1 MRSGIVSN
9 FGIVLPAIFVFAGC
23 AADQAEVQ
31 APVPQVAEEPGAVEA
46 PVQLVAEPNLTA
58 TPNLEPRERLQLA
71 IQQLEVGDADQA
83 AVELHQYVSEVP
95 NAEQANYLL
104 EQIETPIETLYPVE
118 NFTVELNPG
127 ETLSSLAGTYLG
139 NVLGFYGLARYNDVE
154 NPSLVTE
161 GQTIRIPSTEASLA
175 AHEERLN
182 PSAAPGAAVA
192 QAPPSA
198 PVPVNQWISTRTH
211 VAAGRFAEAISE
223 AEDNRIMPNANEAV
237 VLASAYD
244 GHAREIQA
252 TNTQQAAAHALRAGQ
267 LRLQTADLPEEALSS
282 LELATQLAPGNAE
295 AQSLLASAK
304 TQTVELYYRRGVEAF
319 QRQDLDGAITA
330 YDRVLEIDPDHQ
342 NAQVNRVQAVELR
355 QNLQRFQ

>member
-1 MRSGIVSN
+1 M
-9 FGIVLPAIFVFAGC
+9 
-23 AADQAEVQ
+23 
-31 APVPQVAEEPGAVEA
+31 
-46 PVQLVAEPNLTA
+46 
-58 TPNLEPRERLQLA
+58 
-71 IQQLEVGDADQA
+71 
-83 AVELHQYVSEVP
+83 
-95 NAEQANYLL
+95 
-104 EQIETPIETLYPVE
+104 
-118 NFTVELNPG
+118 
-127 ETLSSLAGTYLG
+127 G
-139 NVLGFYGLARYNDVE
+139 NVLGFYGLARYNEIE

-161 GQTIRIPSTEASLA
+161 GQSIRIPSTETSLA

-182 PSAAPGAAVA
+182 PTAVPAAAIL

-198 PVPVNQWISTRTH
+198 PIPVNQWISIRTH

-223 AEDNRIMPNANEAV
+223 AEDNQIMPNANEAV

-252 TNTQQAAAHALRAGQ
+252 TNTQQAAAHALRAGD
-267 LRLQTADLPEEALSS
+267 LRLRTANLPEEALSS
-282 LELATQLAPGNAE
+282 LELATELAPGNAQ
-295 AQSLLASAK
+295 AQSLLAAAK